1 MRILHRPSTLKSA
14 TLLGIEIVEAHG
26 LTKHHS
32 TKDELLSNL
41 LVLCEGTHVQG
52 TGDYV

>member
-1 MRILHRPSTLKSA
+1 M
-14 TLLGIEIVEAHG
+14 LLGFKMVEAYN

-41 LVLCEGTHVQG
+41 LVLREGSHVQG
-52 TGDYV
+52 TSDYV